1 MKIDDCFYLG
11 YISKTIGTK
20 GELAFKLDVD
30 SPSSYNGL
38 ASVLVQIS
46 PKDKQLVPYFIDKAE
61 IQNNDLLRCKI
72 EGVDDQTSAKNLVGK
87 SLYLLVENLP
97 RLKEGQFYFHEVTG
111 FMIIDQTQGRLGTID
126 KVLEYSTS
134 NLFSLTMKDKEV
146 LIPISDETII
156 KVDKPNK
163 EIHVNCPEGLI
174 DLYLEG

>member
-30 SPSSYNGL
+30 SPSSYHGL
-38 ASVLVQIS
+38 DAVFVQIS
-46 PKDKQLVPYFIDKAE
+46 PKDTQLVPYFLDKAE
-61 IQNNDLLRCKI
+61 IQNNDLLRCKF
-72 EGVDDQTSAKNLVGK
+72 EGVDDQTTAKSLVGK
-87 SLYLLVENLP
+87 SLYLLEENLP
-97 RLKEGQFYFHEVTG
+97 PLEENQFYFHEIIG
-111 FMIIDQTQGRLGTID
+111 YKIIDQEKGELGKIE

-134 NLFSLTMKDKEV
+134 NLFSIPVGDKEI

-156 KVDKPNK
+156 KVDKK
-163 EIHVNCPEGLI
+163 AEEIHVVCPEGLI

>member
-30 SPSSYNGL
+30 SPSSYHGL
-38 ASVLVQIS
+38 DAVFVQIS
-46 PKDKQLVPYFIDKAE
+46 PKDTQLVPYFLDKAE
-61 IQNNDLLRCKI
+61 IQNNDLLRCKF
-72 EGVDDQTSAKNLVGK
+72 EGVNDQSTAKSLVGK
-87 SLYLLVENLP
+87 SLYLLEENLP
-97 RLKEGQFYFHEVTG
+97 PLKENQFYFHEIIG
-111 FMIIDQTQGRLGTID
+111 YKIIDQEKGELGKIE

-134 NLFSLTMKDKEV
+134 NLFSIPVGDKEI

-156 KVDKPNK
+156 KVDKK
-163 EIHVNCPEGLI
+163 AEEIHVVCPEGLI

>member
-30 SPSSYNGL
+30 SPSSYHGL
-38 ASVLVQIS
+38 DAVFVQIS
-46 PKDKQLVPYFIDKAE
+46 PKDTQLVPYFLDKAE
-61 IQNNDLLRCKI
+61 IQNNDLLRCKF
-72 EGVDDQTSAKNLVGK
+72 EGLDDQSTAKSLVGK
-87 SLYLLVENLP
+87 SLYLLEENLP
-97 RLKEGQFYFHEVTG
+97 PLKENQFYFHEIIG
-111 FMIIDQTQGRLGTID
+111 YKIIDQEKGELGKIE

-134 NLFSLTMKDKEV
+134 NLFSIPVGDKEI

-156 KVDKPNK
+156 KVDKK
-163 EIHVNCPEGLI
+163 AEEIHVVCPEGLI

>member
-30 SPSSYNGL
+30 SPSSYHGL
-38 ASVLVQIS
+38 DAVFVQIS
-46 PKDKQLVPYFIDKAE
+46 PKDTQLVPYFLDKAE
-61 IQNNDLLRCKI
+61 IQNNDLLRCKF
-72 EGVDDQTSAKNLVGK
+72 EGVDDQSTAKSLVGK
-87 SLYLLVENLP
+87 SLYLLEENLP
-97 RLKEGQFYFHEVTG
+97 PLKENQFYFHEIIG
-111 FMIIDQTQGRLGTID
+111 YKIIDQEKGELGKIE

-134 NLFSLTMKDKEV
+134 NLFSIPVGDKEI

-156 KVDKPNK
+156 KVDKK
-163 EIHVNCPEGLI
+163 AEEIHVVCPEGLI

>member
-20 GELAFKLDVD
+20 GELAFKMDVD
-30 SPSSYNGL
+30 SPSSYHGL
-38 ASVLVQIS
+38 ESVLVQIS
-46 PKDKQLVPYFIDKAE
+46 PNDKQLVPYFIDKSE
-61 IQNNDLLRCKI
+61 LQNNDLLRCKF

-87 SLYLLVENLP
+87 SLYLLSDNLP
-97 RLKEGQFYFHEVTG
+97 ELKEHQFYFHEIIG
-111 FMIIDQTQGRLGTID
+111 FTVVDQTKGSLGKID

-134 NLFSLTMKDKEV
+134 NLFSIPSGDKEI

-156 KVDKPNK
+156 KVDKKAK
-163 EIHVNCPEGLI
+163 EIHVDCPEGLI

>member
-38 ASVLVQIS
+38 KAVFAQIS
-46 PKDKQLVPYFIDKAE
+46 PRDKQLVPFFLEKAE
-61 IQNNDLLRCKI
+61 IQNNDLLRCKF
-72 EGVDDQTSAKNLVGK
+72 EGVDDSSTAKSLVGT
-87 SLYLLVENLP
+87 SLYLLQENLP
-97 RLKEGQFYFHEVTG
+97 ELKEDQFYFHE
-111 FMIIDQTQGRLGTID
+111 IIGYTVIDKERGKLGKVE

-134 NLFSLTMKDKEV
+134 NLFSVPVGDKEV
-146 LIPISDETII
+146 LIPISDETIT
-156 KVDKPNK
+156 KVDKFTK
-163 EIHVNCPEGLI
+163 EIHVICPEGLI